1 LTWERPSERQRCGG
15 ALSQSNEKNDTDSFV
30 FELGKPDCFRP
41 IISGGSMKTST
52 RIALIEYLKWFEKG

>member
-1 LTWERPSERQRCGG
+1 LTWERPSERQRSGG

-30 FELGKPDCFRP
+30 LSLASQTAFAQS
-41 IISGGSMKTST
+41 SGGSMKTST